1 MKATTCQMSNVCCAM
16 CNVLVK
22 APNDLLTRRP
32 NPRWEND
39 FVIWSLGQW
48 VLGQVHWTSHN
59 RHSTFDKLWTP
70 FIFSPGTGAVFISA
84 VDNAAGRTYSDTSF
98 LRVSCDFLV
107 SAEASCARIYFHCI
121 GFECPLAVGLESAQ
135 DGCGKNASRG
145 GPAACVHGAAG
156 CSGPRHAR
164 CFAGSRLPR
173 RPEHR
178 H

>member
-70 FIFSPGTGAVFISA
+70 FIFSQAQGRCSYPLLTTP
-84 VDNAAGRTYSDTSF
+84 DAAHTVT
-98 LRVSCDFLV
+98 
-107 SAEASCARIYFHCI
+107 
-121 GFECPLAVGLESAQ
+121 PLS
-135 DGCGKNASRG
+135 
-145 GPAACVHGAAG
+145 
-156 CSGPRHAR
+156 
-164 CFAGSRLPR
+164 
-173 RPEHR
+173 
-178 H
+178 

>member
-16 CNVLVK
+16 CNVVVK

-70 FIFSPGTGAVFISA
+70 FIFSQLTTATVKPYFSPSSTRPSLIAGTVERMMFQPSLTRLAMSLPVFADIAHATLCVLQAAKTFCNPASTSA
-84 VDNAAGRTYSDTSF
+84 EPGRTPIE
-98 LRVSCDFLV
+98 RVRS
-107 SAEASCARIYFHCI
+107 
-121 GFECPLAVGLESAQ
+121 LA
-135 DGCGKNASRG
+135 
-145 GPAACVHGAAG
+145 
-156 CSGPRHAR
+156 
-164 CFAGSRLPR
+164 
-173 RPEHR
+173 
-178 H
+178 